1 MRAREI
7 LPIFIPTFIFILM
20 FALDFGLRSSLAVS
34 IISFVISTTLLIW
47 RKRLAAGIFGL
58 ALAFVFNILPFELFL
73 EFMHMDII
81 LFLLGMMVVVGY
93 LEEVNYFDYI
103 IAKLIPHLHG
113 HPKKFYS
120 VLIALTALF
129 AAIVDEVTAI
139 LFTSVIMLELSSIYK
154 VEPRKFLLPIT
165 YAVIVGGTATVMGD
179 PVAILVAF
187 NGGLTM
193 VDFFIWATPV
203 TVATVVIVIL
213 YTFVF
218 LRNDLEALGSKMR
231 EVDVNEI
238 INILSKEATNTRKAT
253 ILFLAV
259 LIPIII
265 HGEIASLLN
274 MMGVK
279 VKPKLIL
286 VSVALIAAAYIIA
299 FEGDMGIGIFLHRV
313 DWQTLVFLMS
323 FFSLVGSLEYVGLL
337 NVISKT
343 LVDISGGET
352 EALYLLISGIT
363 AILSPIL
370 DNVLTVATISPIVNE
385 LAALGVETY
394 HIWFGILFA
403 GVFSA
408 LATPIGT
415 SASLVMLGLLEK
427 RRLKAVTIGEWVK
440 MGLPLAI
447 IVTTFALFTVYVRA
461 YGLNFM

>member
-7 LPIFIPTFIFILM
+7 LPIAISFVIFAFMLM
-20 FALDFGLRSSLAVS
+20 LEFDLKSSLAVS
-34 IISFVISTTLLIW
+34 IIAFVISTTLLIW

-58 ALAFVFNILPFELFL
+58 AIAFIFNILPFELFL

-93 LEEVNYFDYI
+93 LEEVNYFEYI
-103 IAKLIPHLHG
+103 IAKIIPYLHG
-113 HPKKFYS
+113 HPRRFYS
-120 VLIALTALF
+120 VFIGLGALF

-154 VEPRKFLLPIT
+154 IEPRKFLLPIT
-165 YAVIVGGTATVMGD
+165 YAVIIGGTATVMGN

-193 VDFFIWATPV
+193 FDFFVWATPV
-203 TVATVVIVIL
+203 TIVSLGILIL
-213 YTFVF
+213 YTFFF
-218 LRNDLEALGSKMR
+218 LREDLKKLYNKMS
-231 EVDVNEI
+231 EVDVGEI
-238 INILSKEATNTRKAT
+238 VDILSKEAPESRKPT
-253 ILFLAV
+253 VLFLSV
-259 LIPIII
+259 LIPIIV
-265 HGEIASLLN
+265 HGEIAKILN
-274 MMGVK
+274 MFGIY

-286 VSVALIAAAYIIA
+286 VSVALLAAAYIIA
-299 FEGDMGIGIFLHRV
+299 FEGDMGMGVFLHRV

-337 NVISKT
+337 SIISEG
-343 LVDISGGET
+343 LVDLSGGRVEL
-352 EALYLLISGIT
+352 LYLYISGIT
-363 AILSPIL
+363 AFLSPIL
-370 DNVLTVATISPIVNE
+370 DNVLTVATISPIIIE
-385 LAALGVETY
+385 LGNLGINTY
-394 HIWFGILFA
+394 HLWFGTLFA
-403 GVFSA
+403 GVLSA

-440 MGLPLAI
+440 MGLPLAV
-447 IVTTFALFTVYVRA
+447 IVTSLALMTVYIRA

>member
-447 IVTTFALFTVYVRA
+447 IVTTFALLTVYVRA

>member
-1 MRAREI
+1 MRVREI
-7 LPIFIPTFIFILM
+7 VPIIIPAVIFIIMYLLGF
-20 FALDFGLRSSLAVS
+20 DLRSSLAVS

-58 ALAFVFNILPFELFL
+58 ALAFILNILPFELFL

-93 LEEVNYFDYI
+93 LEEVNYFEYVISKI
-103 IAKLIPHLHG
+103 IPFLHG
-113 HPKKFYS
+113 HPRRFYS
-120 VLIALTALF
+120 VFIGLGALF

-154 VEPRKFLLPIT
+154 IEPRKFLLPIT
-165 YAVIVGGTATVMGD
+165 YAVIVGGTATVMGN

-193 VDFFIWATPV
+193 YDFFIWATPI
-203 TVATVVIVIL
+203 TLFTLAILIGYTFLYLRKDLEIL
-213 YTFVF
+213 YT
-218 LRNDLEALGSKMR
+218 RMG
-231 EVDVNEI
+231 EVDVKEI
-238 INILSKEATNTRKAT
+238 VEVLSKEIENPRKPT
-253 ILFLAV
+253 ILFLSV

-265 HGEIASLLN
+265 HGEIAKFLN
-274 MMGVK
+274 MLGIY

-286 VSVALIAAAYIIA
+286 VSVALLAAAYIIA
-299 FEGDMGIGIFLHRV
+299 FEEDMGMAVFLHRV

-323 FFSLVGSLEYVGLL
+323 FFSLVGTLEYVGLL
-337 NVISKT
+337 NLISRS
-343 LVDISGGET
+343 LVETSGGEV
-352 EALYLLISGIT
+352 EILFLLISGIT
-363 AILSPIL
+363 AFLSPIL
-370 DNVLTVATISPIVNE
+370 DNVLTVATISPIIIE
-385 LAALGVETY
+385 LSNLGIDAY
-394 HIWFGILFA
+394 HLWFGTLFA

-427 RRLKAVTIGEWVK
+427 RRLKAITIGEWVK

-447 IVTTFALFTVYVRA
+447 LVTSLALFTVYVRA